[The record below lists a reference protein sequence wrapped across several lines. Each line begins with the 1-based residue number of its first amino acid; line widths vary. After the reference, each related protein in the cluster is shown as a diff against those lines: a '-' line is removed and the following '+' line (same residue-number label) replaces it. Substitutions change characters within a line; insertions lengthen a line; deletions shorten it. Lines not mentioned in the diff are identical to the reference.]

1 MAPRPQEGGSSMTFG
16 IIIAAVGL
24 AFSIGVWALVAR

>member
-1 MAPRPQEGGSSMTFG
+1 MDPHPEEGGSMTFG
-16 IIIAAVGL
+16 IFLALVGL